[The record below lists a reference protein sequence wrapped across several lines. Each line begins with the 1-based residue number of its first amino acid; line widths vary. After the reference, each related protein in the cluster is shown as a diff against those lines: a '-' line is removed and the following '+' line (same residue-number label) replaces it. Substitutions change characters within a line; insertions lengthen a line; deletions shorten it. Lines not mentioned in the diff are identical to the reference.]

1 MIPSAANSDYP
12 KFVADQVL
20 TSDNLNDLFG
30 YLDEQGRMT
39 RTNLSGIGI
48 VCGLE
53 VKTNADG
60 NKITIT
66 KGVGV
71 TSSGYLVSVPEIA
84 YTKRTTD
91 IFDAVKSE
99 YYSKFVNIA
108 SKTQKFNLWELKQ
121 EAETEE
127 NNTNSTAL
135 TKTFLTSGEK
145 IVLIFV
151 ELLEENN
158 KNCDPNSCDDKGIL
172 VTVNFRPL
180 LIEKANVADLLN
192 GAGEIASPWLTLPEI
207 TMKRFDVLATPMFEC
222 LNFFDAYRKIL
233 SNSFL
238 SSTQDSLTKAYNVL
252 QPLLSEDFP
261 TNPFASLANDFKF
274 LNDGSITAEQLIVIQ
289 YYYDLFSDILLAY
302 SEFRE
307 MGIEFIG
314 MCCPDDIFP
323 RHLLLDLAIPDSN
336 SLSSA
341 YRHYFI
347 PSPILSDQ
355 KKTASHLKILFK
367 KLVLLVQ
374 KFAIPAP
381 TIKGKDKE
389 VDSNIRITPSVL
401 ANIPLSAKSIPYY
414 YAITGSSDDLLKNW
428 SPEKRLQG
436 KVTRNLS
443 YHAQKYNT
451 TNEDIYAPLLYD
463 LEPYNFLRIEG
474 HIGKP
479 YTHAVKNI
487 TAIRDQNRL
496 PFDIVALSADVSA
509 INSFIKDL
517 GNILTAGTSTSQ
529 ATLESLIGT
538 NCHFNDLELLFDS
551 IMAELTGKLSNEM
564 KFFYDLKRD
573 EKRTPL
579 PAPNSDIPQVPLL
592 MKTDSTFRFATNSI
606 GHEFELYYQTVK
618 DLPFIPLQ
626 VYFQS
631 FGQEGNTDV
640 MDFVF
645 KAVLYYIEML
655 YETITTSLSSFTF
668 YNFYIRY
675 YTLIQAVRYIKLL
688 NKLLSERFPL
698 SEEENDHLD
707 ALLSISADGRML
719 QLYME
724 FLRRVLQVKIMQQ
737 AGFYFKSNP
746 GIQHKAGVPMG
757 GTFIMVYHETDKT
770 QTVKPIVAT
779 NNSFAFRA
787 DVVESRVSI
796 STADTT
802 TGKVVADATT
812 ADHLSSLS
820 SGVTEK
826 VIIAKDKIITGLRK
840 TINTSTISA
849 EKATN
854 TKATVETK
862 ASATNNISAAPTA
875 TAVATNDNAQDI
887 NQQILVYLA
896 DSATYLK
903 NRKADQLD
911 EAIADFSDGVVIADF
926 YLPYLCCSD
935 CPPIQITVVGQTQP
949 NQPPVARPG
958 DNVSVQLPVNSVTLD
973 GSTSSDPDGTIKTY
987 LWELQSGSEATIE
1000 NPSEAKTVVSKLS
1013 EGNYVFKLTVTDDQG
1028 TTDSDTVTVMVLPL
1042 SNVPPVAVAFAEPN
1056 VVTLSANGSGV
1067 SQLSGVE
1074 SKDPDGEIKSFGWS
1088 LSSGPTGGAIIN
1100 NPDLEKTLV
1109 TFTQPGNYVF
1119 KLVVTDDKGASDT
1132 TTVTVTVT
1140 DTQQNLPPVAKA
1152 SANPAT
1158 IVFSPDV
1165 PQVSQLDSNGSVDPD
1180 GTIVSFN
1187 WSLSSGP
1194 TGGAVIT
1201 TPDKPVTTASFA
1213 QVGIYVFKLTVTDD
1227 KGASDGTSVTVT
1239 VTESNQGPVAKAAAN
1254 PSTIIFSPL
1263 VVNLSQLDSNGSV
1276 DPDGTIVSFNWSLSS
1291 GPTGGAV
1298 INTPDKPVTTVSFA
1312 QVGIY
1317 VFKLIVTDDKG
1328 ASDNT
1333 SVTVTVNASTNQPPV
1348 ASAVAIPT
1356 SVVFVPG
1363 QITTAQ
1369 LDGSNSSDPNGNIK
1383 SFQWSLVSTSGGAQI
1398 ASPNAARTTVQFNQ
1412 AGTFKFD
1419 LTVTDDAGLTGSASV
1434 SVTVNQELVTLKT
1447 CALLNNIIT
1456 DFDKI
1461 SGADTA
1467 ANFKLFTARYPDIR
1481 EITAFF
1487 NLMKSSDIV
1496 TQPVDAQIKF
1506 FIEQKIESQ
1515 LVKWISD
1522 LRVVILEFP
1531 DLRILSLLTF
1541 NSLTELAYFIS
1552 CIQADDVNKADVKMA
1567 SALASVDGLL
1577 QNILQLVAN
1586 FLPEHRKI
1594 LAILQAFSADERT
1607 RLKKNGDE
1615 SVKPVYSERL
1625 TSIVG
1630 TFKAMNP

>member
-48 VCGLE
+48 VCGLD
-53 VKTNADG
+53 VKTAPDG
-60 NKITIT
+60 SSITIT

-71 TSSGYLVSVPEIA
+71 TSSGYLVSVPEIT
-84 YTKRTTD
+84 YTKRTTA

-99 YYSKFVNIA
+99 YYNKFVNIA
-108 SKTQKFNLWELKQ
+108 SKTRKFDLWELKQ
-121 EAETEE
+121 EAESEGT
-127 NNTNSTAL
+127 TAL
-135 TKTFLTSGEK
+135 TKTFLSDGEK

-207 TMKRFDVLATPMFEC
+207 TMKRFDVTATPMFEC

-238 SSTQDSLTKAYNVL
+238 GNTQDSLTKAYNVL

-261 TNPFASLANDFKF
+261 ANPFATLAADFKF
-274 LNDGSITAEQLIVIQ
+274 LNDGSITPEQLIAIQ

-302 SEFRE
+302 SEFRK

-323 RHLLLDLAIPDSN
+323 RHLLLDRAIPDTT
-336 SLSSA
+336 SLTSA

-355 KKTASHLKILFK
+355 KKTASQLKILFK

-374 KFAIPAP
+374 KFAVPAP

-436 KVTRNLS
+436 KIIRNLS
-443 YHAQKYNT
+443 YHAKKYNT
-451 TNEDIYAPLLYD
+451 TNEDIFAPLLYD

-517 GNILTAGTSTSQ
+517 GAILTAGTATSQ

-573 EKRTPL
+573 GQRTPL
-579 PAPNSDIPQVPLL
+579 PAPNSNVPQVPLL
-592 MKTDSTFRFATNSI
+592 MKTDSTFRFTTNSI
-606 GHEFELYYQTVK
+606 GHEFEIYYQTVK

-631 FGQEGNTDV
+631 FGQDGNTDV

-655 YETITTSLSSFTF
+655 YETVTTSLSSFTF
-668 YNFYIRY
+668 YDFYIRY

-737 AGFYFKSNP
+737 AGFYFNSNP

-770 QTVKPIVAT
+770 QIVRPTAIT

-787 DVVESRVSI
+787 DVVESRANI
-796 STADTT
+796 STTDAT
-802 TGKVVADATT
+802 TGKVAADATT

-820 SGVTEK
+820 SGVTER
-826 VIIAKDKIITGLRK
+826 VIVAKDKIITGLRK
-840 TINTSTISA
+840 TINTSSLIA
-849 EKATN
+849 DKATN
-854 TKATVETK
+854 TTATVETK
-862 ASATNNISAAPTA
+862 ASATTNLAAAPTA
-875 TAVATNDNAQDI
+875 TASSKTDTPQDI
-887 NQQILVYLA
+887 NQQILAYLA
-896 DSATYLK
+896 DAAAYLK

-911 EAIADFSDGVVIADF
+911 EDIADFGDGVVIADF

-935 CPPIQITVVGQTQP
+935 CPPIQITVVGQTTP

-973 GSTSSDPDGTIKTY
+973 GSSSSDPDGTIKTY
-987 LWELQSGSEATIE
+987 LWELQSGPEATIE

-1013 EGNYVFKLTVTDDQG
+1013 EGTYVFKLTVTDDQG
-1028 TTDSDTVTVMVLPL
+1028 ATGSDTVTVTVLPL
-1042 SNVPPVAVAFAEPN
+1042 PNVPPVAIAFAEPSS
-1056 VVTLSANGSGV
+1056 VVLSANGSAV

-1074 SKDPDGEIKSFGWS
+1074 SSDPDGTIKSFSWAF
-1088 LSSGPTGGAIIN
+1088 SSGPTGGAIIN

-1119 KLVVTDDKGASDT
+1119 KL
-1132 TTVTVTVT
+1132 
-1140 DTQQNLPPVAKA
+1140 
-1152 SANPAT
+1152 
-1158 IVFSPDV
+1158 
-1165 PQVSQLDSNGSVDPD
+1165 
-1180 GTIVSFN
+1180 
-1187 WSLSSGP
+1187 
-1194 TGGAVIT
+1194 
-1201 TPDKPVTTASFA
+1201 
-1213 QVGIYVFKLTVTDD
+1213 TVTDD
-1227 KGASDGTSVTVT
+1227 KGATDTTTTTVT
-1239 VTESNQGPVAKAAAN
+1239 VTAPAQNLPPVAKAAAN

-1263 VVNLSQLDSNGSV
+1263 TANLSQLDSNGSV
-1276 DPDGTIVSFNWSLSS
+1276 DPDGTIVAFNWSLSS
-1291 GPTGGAV
+1291 GPTSGTV
-1298 INTPDKPVTTVSFA
+1298 INTPDKPTTSVTFS

-1317 VFKLIVTDDKG
+1317 VFKLTVTDDKG
-1328 ASDNT
+1328 ATGSAT
-1333 SVTVTVNASTNQPPV
+1333 ATVTVNASTNQPPV
-1348 ASAVAIPT
+1348 ASAVAVPT
-1356 SVVFVPG
+1356 SVVMVPG
-1363 QITTAQ
+1363 QATTAQ

-1383 SFQWSLVSTSGGAQI
+1383 SFQWSLTSTSGGAQI
-1398 ASPNAARTTVQFNQ
+1398 VSPNAAKTAVQFTQPGN
-1412 AGTFKFD
+1412 FNFN
-1419 LTVTDDAGLTGSASV
+1419 LTVTDDGGLTGSTSV
-1434 SVTVNQELVTLKT
+1434 SVNVTQEVVTLKT

-1461 SGADTA
+1461 SGADTP

-1487 NLMKSSDIV
+1487 NLMKSSNV
-1496 TQPVDAQIKF
+1496 VNLPVDAQIKF
-1506 FIEQKIESQ
+1506 FVEQKTEAQ
-1515 LVKWISD
+1515 LVKWIDD
-1522 LRVVILEFP
+1522 LKLFMLELP
-1531 DLRILSLLTF
+1531 DLRLLALLTL
-1541 NSLTELAYFIS
+1541 NVLSQLSYFIS
-1552 CIQADDVNKADVKMA
+1552 CIQPEDVNKAKVPMIN
-1567 SALASVDGLL
+1567 ALTSYIKLL
-1577 QNILQLVAN
+1577 QMLLQVALN
-1586 FLPEHRKI
+1586 LPTDQRGVLATMSTNARDERSRVKSNGEESAKPTYVEI
-1594 LAILQAFSADERT
+1594 LATIIG
-1607 RLKKNGDE
+1607 N
-1615 SVKPVYSERL
+1615 
-1625 TSIVG
+1625 
-1630 TFKAMNP
+1630 FKAMNL

>member
-53 VKTNADG
+53 VKTTADG
-60 NKITIT
+60 NSITIT

-71 TSSGYLVSVPEIA
+71 TSSGYLVSMDKDIH
-84 YTKRTTD
+84 YTKRTSSV
-91 IFDAVKSE
+91 FDAVKPE
-99 YYSKFVNIA
+99 YYNKFVNTS
-108 SKTQKFNLWELKQ
+108 SKTQKFDLWELKQ
-121 EAETEE
+121 EAESEG
-127 NNTNSTAL
+127 TNSATTAL
-135 TKTFLTSGEK
+135 TKTFLSEGEK
-145 IVLIFV
+145 IILIFV

-180 LIEKANVADLLN
+180 LIEKANVADLLT
-192 GAGEIASPWLTLPEI
+192 GAGDIASPWLTLPEI

-238 SSTQDSLTKAYNVL
+238 SNTQDSLTKAYNVL

-302 SEFRE
+302 AEFRK
-307 MGIEFIG
+307 MGIEYIR

-323 RHLLLDLAIPDSN
+323 RHLLLDLAVPDTT

-355 KKTASHLKILFK
+355 KMTASQLKILFR

-374 KFAIPAP
+374 KFAVPAP

-443 YHAQKYNT
+443 YHAKKYNT
-451 TNEDIYAPLLYD
+451 TNEDIFAPLFYD

-487 TAIRDQNRL
+487 TDIRDQNRL

-579 PAPNSDIPQVPLL
+579 TAPNSDVPQVPLL
-592 MKTDSTFRFATNSI
+592 MKTDSTFKFATNSI

-688 NKLLSERFPL
+688 NKFLSERFPL

-707 ALLSISADGRML
+707 ALLSISADSRML

-779 NNSFAFRA
+779 NNSFAFKA
-787 DVVESRVSI
+787 DIAESRATAV
-796 STADTT
+796 TADTT
-802 TGKVVADATT
+802 AEKVITNTSATE
-812 ADHLSSLS
+812 HLSVLS
-820 SGVTEK
+820 SGVNEK
-826 VIIAKDKIITGLRK
+826 VLVAKDKIITGLKK
-840 TINTSTISA
+840 TINTSTITA
-849 EKATN
+849 GKATN
-854 TKATVETK
+854 ATATVETK
-862 ASATNNISAAPTA
+862 DSATNNISAAPTA
-875 TAVATNDNAQDI
+875 TTVATNDNAQDI

-896 DSATYLK
+896 DAATYLK

-911 EAIADFSDGVVIADF
+911 EAIADFNDGVVIADF

-935 CPPIQITVVGQTQP
+935 CPPIQITVIGQTQA
-949 NQPPVARPG
+949 NQPPIARPG

-973 GSTSSDPDGTIKTY
+973 GSSSSDPDGTIKTY
-987 LWELQSGSEATIE
+987 LWELQSGPEATIE

-1013 EGNYVFKLTVTDDQG
+1013 EGTYVFKLTVTDDQG
-1028 TTDSDTVTVMVLPL
+1028 ATGSDTVTVTVLPL
-1042 SNVPPVAVAFAEPN
+1042 PNVPPVAIAFAEPSS
-1056 VVTLSANGSGV
+1056 VILSARGSGV

-1074 SKDPDGEIKSFGWS
+1074 SKDPDGEIKSYVWS

-1100 NPDLEKTLV
+1100 NPDSEKTLV

-1119 KLVVTDDKGASDT
+1119 KLTVTDNKGATDT

-1140 DTQQNLPPVAKA
+1140 VPQQNLPPVAKA

-1158 IVFSPDV
+1158 IIFNADQQLTSL
-1165 PQVSQLDSNGSVDPD
+1165 LDSNGSVDPD
-1180 GTIVSFN
+1180 GTITKFN

-1194 TGGAVIT
+1194 TTGAVIS
-1201 TPDKPVTTASFA
+1201 TPDKPTTTVSFS
-1213 QVGIYVFKLTVTDD
+1213 QVGIYVFNLTVTDD
-1227 KGASDGTSVTVT
+1227 KGASDSAT
-1239 VTESNQGPVAKAAAN
+1239 A
-1254 PSTIIFSPL
+1254 TI
-1263 VVNLSQLDSNGSV
+1263 
-1276 DPDGTIVSFNWSLSS
+1276 
-1291 GPTGGAV
+1291 
-1298 INTPDKPVTTVSFA
+1298 
-1312 QVGIY
+1312 
-1317 VFKLIVTDDKG
+1317 
-1328 ASDNT
+1328 
-1333 SVTVTVNASTNQPPV
+1333 TVNASTNQPPV

-1363 QITTAQ
+1363 QAITAQ

-1383 SFQWSLVSTSGGAQI
+1383 SFQWSLISTSGGAQI
-1398 ASPNAARTTVQFNQ
+1398 VSPNASKTAVKFTQT
-1412 AGTFKFD
+1412 GTFKFD
-1419 LTVTDDAGLTGSASV
+1419 LTVSDDAGLTGSSSV
-1434 SVTVNQELVTLKT
+1434 LVTVTQEVVTLKT

-1461 SGADTA
+1461 LRADTD
-1467 ANFKLFTARYPDIR
+1467 ANFKLFTAQYPDIR
-1481 EITAFF
+1481 EITTFF
-1487 NLMKSSDIV
+1487 NLLKSSDVANMLIDSQV
-1496 TQPVDAQIKF
+1496 KF
-1506 FIEQKIESQ
+1506 FVKQKTEAQ
-1515 LVKWISD
+1515 LVKWID
-1522 LRVVILEFP
+1522 NLK
-1531 DLRILSLLTF
+1531 SLLIENTNF
-1541 NSLTELAYFIS
+1541 RFLALLTLNVLTELAYLIS
-1552 CIQADDVNKADVKMA
+1552 CIQNEDIDKAKANMTKALSSVISSLQTIQQFIGNFAANETKVVSTMA
-1567 SALASVDGLL
+1567 SK
-1577 QNILQLVAN
+1577 AN
-1586 FLPEHRKI
+1586 
-1594 LAILQAFSADERT
+1594 
-1607 RLKKNGDE
+1607 
-1615 SVKPVYSERL
+1615 SERNRVKNNGEEL
-1625 TSIVG
+1625 TKPTYVEILTVILEVFR
-1630 TFKAMNP
+1630 TMNL

>member
-53 VKTNADG
+53 VKTSADG
-60 NKITIT
+60 NSITIT

-71 TSSGYLVSVPEIA
+71 TSSGYLASMDEDII
-84 YTKRTTD
+84 YTKRTTA
-91 IFDAVKSE
+91 IFDAVKPE
-99 YYSKFVNIA
+99 YYNKFVNIA

-121 EAETEE
+121 EAETEG
-127 NNTNSTAL
+127 TTAL
-135 TKTFLTSGEK
+135 TKTFLSDGEK

-180 LIEKANVADLLN
+180 VIEKANVDDLLN

-238 SSTQDSLTKAYNVL
+238 SNTQDSLTKAYNVL

-261 TNPFASLANDFKF
+261 TNPFASLANHFKF
-274 LNDGSITAEQLIVIQ
+274 LNDSSITPEQLIVIQ

-302 SEFRE
+302 SEFRK

-314 MCCPDDIFP
+314 MCCPDDMFP
-323 RHLLLDLAIPDSN
+323 RHLLLDLAIPDTT
-336 SLSSA
+336 SLTSA

-374 KFAIPAP
+374 KFAVPAP
-381 TIKGKDKE
+381 GIKGKDKE

-401 ANIPLSAKSIPYY
+401 ANIPLSSKSIPYY

-443 YHAQKYNT
+443 YHAKKYNT
-451 TNEDIYAPLLYD
+451 INEDIFAPLLYD

-487 TAIRDQNRL
+487 TDIRDQNRL

-517 GNILTAGTSTSQ
+517 GSILTAGTATSQ
-529 ATLESLIGT
+529 ATLQSLIGT
-538 NCHFNDLELLFDS
+538 NCHFSDLELLFDS

-573 EKRTPL
+573 GQRKPL
-579 PAPNSDIPQVPLL
+579 PAPNSNVPQVPLL
-592 MKTDSTFRFATNSI
+592 MKTDSTFRFTENSI

-655 YETITTSLSSFTF
+655 YETVTTSLSSFTF

-724 FLRRVLQVKIMQQ
+724 FLRRILQVKIMQQ
-737 AGFYFKSNP
+737 AGFYFNSNP

-770 QTVKPIVAT
+770 QTVNPNAIT
-779 NNSFAFRA
+779 NNSFAFKA
-787 DVVESRVSI
+787 DAAESRS
-796 STADTT
+796 SAATATT
-802 TGKVVADATT
+802 TTEKVIAEASTT
-812 ADHLSSLS
+812 DHLRVLS
-820 SGVTEK
+820 SGVNEK
-826 VIIAKDKIITGLRK
+826 VLVAKDKIITGLRK
-840 TINTSTISA
+840 TINTNTITA

-854 TKATVETK
+854 NTATIDAKE
-862 ASATNNISAAPTA
+862 SGTNNLAAAPTA
-875 TAVATNDNAQDI
+875 TASSKTDTSQDI
-887 NQQILVYLA
+887 NQQILAYLTDA
-896 DSATYLK
+896 ATYLK

-1028 TTDSDTVTVMVLPL
+1028 TTDSDTVTVTVLPL

-1119 KLVVTDDKGASDT
+1119 KLIVTDDKGASDT
-1132 TTVTVTVT
+1132 TAVTVTVT

-1194 TGGAVIT
+1194 TGGVVIT
-1201 TPDKPVTTASFA
+1201 TPDKPVTTTSFA

-1227 KGASDGTSVTVT
+1227 KGASDSTSVTVT
-1239 VTESNQGPVAKAAAN
+1239 VTESNQGPVAKAAAS

-1317 VFKLIVTDDKG
+1317 VFQLTVTDDKG
-1328 ASDNT
+1328 ATASAT
-1333 SVTVTVNASTNQPPV
+1333 ATVTVNASTNQPPV
-1348 ASAVAIPT
+1348 ASAVAVPT
-1356 SVVFVPG
+1356 SVVMIPG
-1363 QITTAQ
+1363 QATTAQ

-1398 ASPNAARTTVQFNQ
+1398 VSPNAAKTVVQFTQ

-1419 LTVTDDAGLTGSASV
+1419 LTVTDDAGLAGSASA
-1434 SVTVNQELVTLKT
+1434 SVTVTQEIVTLKT

-1461 SGADTA
+1461 QGADTP

-1487 NLMKSSDIV
+1487 NLMKSSNIV
-1496 TQPVDAQIKF
+1496 DQPVDAQIKF
-1506 FIEQKIESQ
+1506 FIEQKTEAQ
-1515 LVKWISD
+1515 LVKWID
-1522 LRVVILEFP
+1522 NLNLFMLELP
-1531 DLRILSLLTF
+1531 DLRLLALLTL
-1541 NSLTELAYFIS
+1541 NVLSQLSYFIS
-1552 CIQADDVNKADVKMA
+1552 CIQPEDVNKSKVKMVN
-1567 SALASVDGLL
+1567 ALTSYAKLL
-1577 QNILQLVAN
+1577 QMLLQVALS
-1586 FLPEHRKI
+1586 LPTDQRGV
-1594 LAILQAFSADERT
+1594 LATMNTNARDERT
-1607 RLKKNGDE
+1607 RVKSNGDE
-1615 SVKPVYSERL
+1615 SAKPTYVEIL
-1625 TSIVG
+1625 TTILG
-1630 TFKAMNP
+1630 NFKAMNL